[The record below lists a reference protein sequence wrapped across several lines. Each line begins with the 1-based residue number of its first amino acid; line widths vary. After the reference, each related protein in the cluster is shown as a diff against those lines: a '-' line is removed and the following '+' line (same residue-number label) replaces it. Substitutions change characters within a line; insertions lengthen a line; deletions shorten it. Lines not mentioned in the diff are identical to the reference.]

1 MVNRHFLR
9 QKVLQSLYAYY
20 KGGADDKES
29 QEKFMDENISKLYEL
44 QIYLLSAILN
54 VRNLEQDRIQEATRK
69 FYPTEEEKNPNLRF
83 VNNVFFQKI
92 ASNEELKSA
101 VSRLKIDFSLSQEV
115 FYTIMNRFRQSES
128 YTTYMEKTEVD
139 YEDERKI
146 VIQLFKNYLIK
157 NENLYELISEKG
169 FTWDCDYDYV
179 CQTTLQFL
187 KTWNEEDSP
196 QKSLPF
202 PFDRSDKDADESD
215 KDFIHNLFNNT
226 IAHFKDYD
234 KYIDKRSENWDKD
247 RIAYIDILIIKMAI
261 SEFTYCP
268 SIPLRVTLDE
278 YIELAK
284 EFSTE
289 KSRLF
294 VNGVLDRIITDLR
307 IENKI
312 HKKEDD
318 QMLFFETTEE
328 NKDAYSSINTK
339 IEQ

>member
-20 KGGADDKES
+20 KGGADDKEL
-29 QEKFMDENISKLYEL
+29 QEKFMYENISKLYEL
-44 QIYLLSAILN
+44 QIYLLSAVLN
-54 VRNLEQDRIQEATRK
+54 IRKLEEERIQEATHK

-83 VNNVFFQKI
+83 VNNEFFQKI

-101 VSRLKIDFSLSQEV
+101 IARLKIDFSLSQEV
-115 FYTIMNRFRQSES
+115 FYAIMNRFRQSES
-128 YTTYMEKTEVD
+128 YTTYMNKPEVA

-146 VIQLFKNYLIK
+146 VIQLFKNYIIK
-157 NENLYELISEKG
+157 NENLYDLITEKG
-169 FTWDCDYDYV
+169 FTWNCDYDYV

-187 KTWNEEDSP
+187 KTWNEDESN
-196 QKSLPF
+196 QKPLPF
-202 PFDRSDKDADESD
+202 PFDKSEKDADEND
-215 KDFIHNLFNNT
+215 EDFVHNLFNNT
-226 IAHFKDYD
+226 INHFDEYD

-247 RIAYIDILIIKMAI
+247 RIAYMDILIIKMAI
-261 SEFTYCP
+261 SEFSYCP
-268 SIPLRVTLDE
+268 TIPLRVTLDE

-307 IENKI
+307 NDNKI
-312 HKKEDD
+312 HKKEDE
-318 QMLFFETTEE
+318 QMLYFESENE
-328 NKDAYSSINTK
+328 NKEAYSSINTK
-339 IEQ
+339 IEK

>member
-20 KGGADDKES
+20 KSGAEDKEL
-29 QEKFMDENISKLYEL
+29 QEKFMYENISKLYEL
-44 QIYLLSAILN
+44 QIYLLSAVLN
-54 VRNLEQDRIQEATRK
+54 IRKLEEERIQEATHK

-83 VNNVFFQKI
+83 VNNEFFQKI

-101 VSRLKIDFSLSQEV
+101 IARLKIDFSLSQEV
-115 FYTIMNRFRQSES
+115 FYAIMNRFRQSES
-128 YTTYMEKTEVD
+128 YTTYMNKPEVA

-146 VIQLFKNYLIK
+146 VIQLFKNYIIK
-157 NENLYELISEKG
+157 NENLYDLITEKG
-169 FTWDCDYDYV
+169 FTWNCDYDYV

-187 KTWNEEDSP
+187 KTWNEDESN
-196 QKSLPF
+196 QKPLPF
-202 PFDRSDKDADESD
+202 PFDKSEKDADEND
-215 KDFIHNLFNNT
+215 EDFVHNLFNNT
-226 IAHFKDYD
+226 INHFDEYD

-247 RIAYIDILIIKMAI
+247 RIAYMDILIIKMAI
-261 SEFTYCP
+261 SEFSYCP
-268 SIPLRVTLDE
+268 TIPLRVTLDE

-307 IENKI
+307 IDNKI
-312 HKKEDD
+312 HKKEDE
-318 QMLFFETTEE
+318 QMLYFESENE
-328 NKDAYSSINTK
+328 NKEAYSSINTK
-339 IEQ
+339 IEK